1 MGKRMTILSKELS
14 GENNA
19 ESGAQNQSNLA
30 ERSNDFPL
38 FLPMW
43 LIRWSDETVQQT
55 ADWK

>member
-38 FLPMW
+38 FLPM
-43 LIRWSDETVQQT
+43 
-55 ADWK
+55 